1 MPIRLADI
9 EKYGAPIS
17 FLGKGEVQVRVGP
30 CSATFLQDD
39 KIPLDGRHYICA
51 GTIILRDGTKLRAN
65 FEINTHTFDFLE
77 RETVSVFIDSE
88 KAWYNLDEQELYAI
102 IGVDSSL
109 ALPYLWLPDK
119 PLDYYKDGPYPMKWP
134 EDEKE

>member
-17 FLGKGEVQVRVGP
+17 FNEKGLIEVRVGP
-30 CSATFLQDD
+30 GSARALQEK

-51 GTIILRDGTKLRAN
+51 GTIILKNGRNLPAN

-77 RETVSVFIDSE
+77 RDTVKVFIE
-88 KAWYNLDEQELYAI
+88 KERAWYYMKEQELYDI
-102 IGVDSSL
+102 LGLTKDE
-109 ALPYLWLPDK
+109 ALPYHWLPDR
-119 PLDYYKDGPYPMKWP
+119 PLDYNDKGPYPMKWP
-134 EDEKE
+134 NDEE